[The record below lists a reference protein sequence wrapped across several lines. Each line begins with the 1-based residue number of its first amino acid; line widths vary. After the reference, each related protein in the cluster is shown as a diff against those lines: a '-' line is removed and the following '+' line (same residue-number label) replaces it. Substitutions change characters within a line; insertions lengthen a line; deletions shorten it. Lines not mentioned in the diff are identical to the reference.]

1 MAFANGGRVYFSE
14 GGDPKDLGRRKFL
27 KFGVALASI
36 PFLGKYI
43 KPATKAAPQVVEAV
57 SRTAESVPTYLMDLI
72 SKVKMMGSSK
82 VIGKA
87 DNPNGFVQYDLG
99 DYTVTDGAEFTRIK
113 KQNQRGEYID
123 NIHEMMRK
131 FTYEK

>member
-1 MAFANGGRVYFSE
+1 
-14 GGDPKDLGRRKFL
+14 
-27 KFGVALASI
+27 
-36 PFLGKYI
+36 
-43 KPATKAAPQVVEAV
+43 
-57 SRTAESVPTYLMDLI
+57 MDLI

-99 DYTVTDGAEFTRIK
+99 DYTVTDGAEFTRIR

-123 NIHEMMRK
+123 SEVEMEIQRDPETGTIQYEEATAFPDGDGKLKDVDFGIEDNIHEMMKK